1 MTTLAEISEAIH
13 QLPTD
18 AKWSLLHEFADELW
32 TDWDHQ
38 IESDLK
44 AGKLDDLL
52 SRARSDIA
60 ASRTR
65 TLDEVMRNS

>member
-1 MTTLAEISEAIH
+1 MTTVAEISEAIH

-18 AKWSLLHEFADELW
+18 DRWNLLHEFADELW
-32 TDWDHQ
+32 RDWDLQ

-44 AGKLDDLL
+44 EGRLNDFLT
-52 SRARSDIA
+52 RARADIV

-65 TLDEVMRNS
+65 TLDEVIRNA